1 MTELLCRWLNEEL
14 QLSRRLE
21 PQTLSQEL
29 ASGFIIGEIL
39 HRYKLQD
46 DFSAFSK
53 ASTAE
58 AKLNNFT
65 RVEAPLRLL
74 GVAFDTKVARGLMRA
89 EPGVATRLLYQLHVA
104 LQRMRRAGLTGA
116 ALQAMQPPAPARL
129 HALGTEMYQQQLKGK
144 VARQVEVNLQQ
155 LTSTFEQRARER
167 EAGRVMQELKQREA
181 REQTLMEQR
190 KREQAKLHQKRRRQ
204 DELMAQ
210 LQAATVRL
218 PAPPLN
224 RTLQAITARRH
235 QQQQRIAQNTLMEI
249 HLFEKTLKM
258 RVSTGYDNPDKV
270 EYVGEIRRR
279 LQEDGQAR
287 NQREKR
293 RRAVLVQQL
302 QAQRDMEE
310 LDRVE
315 ELVGRLMRQS
325 QQEQRVAVQLLLT
338 RQHKETVRQNRLER
352 HYQLAERR
360 HREFLE
366 ALDADAAR
374 SRWESEEKREQAE
387 RERELHAHLL
397 AERMAARHAWH
408 KQMCMGIVL
417 HVVDL
422 ATRQAEYR
430 ELTGRNIPKQLLRE
444 WRELFVLELPVY
456 DPPDPKD
463 TSEST
468 VSMAHKE
475 AQAALDE
482 QDFLD
487 YLGMKGE
494 WQAVDGSSAMEPP
507 PNNAVLGHVVRHIC
521 TLVRPPRS
529 LAPPV
534 ALPPSS
540 IRACVLGK
548 PFSGK
553 TSCLQRL
560 SQECGLVTLNVSAL
574 LLESME
580 TYNASLY
587 STEHE
592 EDDERI
598 VAEGDDN
605 HEEADPVTHAELP
618 CSVEL
623 GRQAS
628 EVLAQGG
635 VVPDQLLVFLV
646 LQALRELP
654 EQTGWILDGF
664 PATVQQ
670 AKLLEKAL
678 TGWNEDLEEGNSKE
692 MGQQGSGT
700 ASGKVSLL
708 VQDPFAPPKAP
719 PPPPALDLALV
730 LTLSDSAAFERAESA
745 EAVDNGAEVDLH
757 QLPNKLV
764 GFEKHWPDLEQW
776 FGPRHGVLQSVC
788 AQTDP
793 DLLYQGMKRIFEQT
807 LLHKQQISKPKEEPL
822 LEDNTAAIIQ
832 QPPMVDMDQ
841 PQDEEI
847 PTMLGEVP
855 STPTIGS
862 QQKGAS
868 PGRSPKGS
876 RRRTSKSPAS
886 EDKKERAKSKEKKGK
901 SPPRS
906 GKAKGAGKEQA
917 IPEPIAVET
926 VPPGP
931 TPGSSEW
938 EYVDQPLT
946 LEMATYLGGF
956 WDNMERTYISNCKTV
971 FHNLRRE
978 REAIVHHLY
987 DIRQEFVEFLRRP
1000 DHKQEFVQRWQIE
1013 LNELPGYLRGDDDTR
1028 AEMHQRAQDLKE
1040 KLWDITDGRKEE
1052 AEKELLSVM
1061 HDGWLNARLAAFAN
1075 HYITLMQVEME
1086 RWQDAV
1092 LFLRDYYV
1100 GIQGRVG
1107 AGGLGGEREA
1117 FRLPLLPPPPPAP
1130 AADEEKAS
1138 RAAPG
1143 KSGADATVTG
1153 PGSPSSRERASRV
1166 RGGRDK
1172 SDAQSS
1178 ESPTSHASQE
1188 IIQEAS
1194 QAALAVAALM
1204 VSEELA
1210 VLEQNGR
1217 DDEQKDGER
1226 AASGSRKPTSG
1237 KAKGSKNV
1245 KKKEPKGSGKKKGT
1259 PSPSVPMQVEEENPE
1274 VVAEK
1279 QRKAKMHQEHACA
1292 LKHEETCLRQR
1303 LDTVKEQALSAIGA
1317 LRAASAEAYQAM
1329 QDSLGQR
1336 YRAEMHSIEQL
1347 LDVIQ
1352 GAVESGTPLQP
1363 ELVLQQDSF
1372 YLSTEALMY
1381 EEPPPPAPPQPSEP
1395 LHPHYFTVEQLMSF
1409 HRHLL
1414 EAAPA
1419 GYISTLDF
1427 IDFLHDL
1434 GSGGTGSECLPAAWL
1449 NMSRTQIAAIAHEVQ
1464 GGVELLDW
1472 RRLLVLAA
1480 WPWPLPSVTRLLA
1493 VLAACRKADPESSG
1507 FLSQEQYDQI
1517 ELWFKD
1523 AVPTEDKC
1531 DLYDRLGNLKQAL
1544 FTLLGQ
1550 GEKID
1555 YKSMLLYLACGED
1568 GQDGFYRALSV
1579 AAAAGAAMALPGN
1592 PSTPPA
1598 QTEDLDSG
1606 PLEFVS
1612 LDALLTVLHHAG
1624 AIAED
1629 THRFSH
1635 PNETRAHPYL
1645 EEHIVQV
1652 FRDLGSEDLEPVRF
1666 QALIKHPLIEEMIN
1680 LILKFKLVVRDD
1692 LLIPTNVLL

>member
-1 MTELLCRWLNEEL
+1 
-14 QLSRRLE
+14 
-21 PQTLSQEL
+21 
-29 ASGFIIGEIL
+29 
-39 HRYKLQD
+39 
-46 DFSAFSK
+46 
-53 ASTAE
+53 
-58 AKLNNFT
+58 
-65 RVEAPLRLL
+65 
-74 GVAFDTKVARGLMRA
+74 
-89 EPGVATRLLYQLHVA
+89 RLLYQLHVS
-104 LQRMRRAGLTGA
+104 LQRMRRAGLTAA
-116 ALQAMQPPAPARL
+116 ALLGMQQPAPARL
-129 HALGTEMYQQQLKGK
+129 HALGTEMYQHQLKGK

-235 QQQQRIAQNTLMEI
+235 QQQQRIAQQVTNKCKKNLHAIIKYSCHILCTA
-249 HLFEKTLKM
+249 
-258 RVSTGYDNPDKV
+258 DKPYLTSFYELDVDCLNRV

-430 ELTGRNIPKQLLRE
+430 ELTGRDIQKQLLRE

-580 TYNASLY
+580 TYNHWFNNNNKNQIGSFLRERL
-587 STEHE
+587 SE

-605 HEEADPVTHAELP
+605 HEEADPVTHAEVWHRTYVAAGASTLQLP
-618 CSVEL
+618 ALTKCVTPLSNITSNVVEL

-678 TGWNEDLEEGNSKE
+678 TGWDEDLEEGNSKE

-730 LTLSDSAAFERAESA
+730 LTLSDSAAFERAESTSCEDLRA
-745 EAVDNGAEVDLH
+745 HTQHLLANEKVYSRNHDTDNTERKRKL
-757 QLPNKLV
+757 LKCRLV

-807 LLHKQQISKPKEEPL
+807 LLHKQQISKPKGKYELTGNKIWKEELHSEKQGLPG
-822 LEDNTAAIIQ
+822 I
-832 QPPMVDMDQ
+832 PPMVDMDQ

-1075 HYITLMQVEME
+1075 HYITLMQV
-1086 RWQDAV
+1086 RHHSHRGAV
-1092 LFLRDYYV
+1092 IPSRPLRAPHLDCPS
-1100 GIQGRVG
+1100 
-1107 AGGLGGEREA
+1107 LC
-1117 FRLPLLPPPPPAP
+1117 LPRHAPKQPPSLLPNPSCYCYSLARPPSCDLPQPLSTP
-1130 AADEEKAS
+1130 QPLCCFRIHRS
-1138 RAAPG
+1138 HINITLFCCC
-1143 KSGADATVTG
+1143 SGCLW
-1153 PGSPSSRERASRV
+1153 
-1166 RGGRDK
+1166 K
-1172 SDAQSS
+1172 
-1178 ESPTSHASQE
+1178 
-1188 IIQEAS
+1188 
-1194 QAALAVAALM
+1194 

-1245 KKKEPKGSGKKKGT
+1245 KKKEPKGSGKKKDGKYKKGT

-1352 GAVESGTPLQP
+1352 GAVESGTYQP

-1372 YLSTEALMY
+1372 YLSTEARMY

-1419 GYISTLDF
+1419 GYISTFDF

-1598 QTEDLDSG
+1598 QASVIMCTHYPVRELYVAGFSQTEDLDSG

-1680 LILKFKLVVRDD
+1680 LILKFKL
-1692 LLIPTNVLL
+1692 